1 MSVPPPRP
9 GAAPPIRALV
19 VEDNPIVRSGLVT
32 LLRAAGV
39 EVAGEAVDGRHAI
52 ELAERLRPDIVLLDV
67 RMPVLDGVAAAGPL
81 SRIAKVLMLSY
92 DTDAAVIGDAIRNG
106 ASGYLVHG
114 SFDMDELV
122 TAIRDTVGGR
132 NSPLSPQA
140 SMAVV
145 AAIRRTPPADAA
157 DPAEP
162 PRPEH
167 AGTPAP
173 GRAGFGLTPRE
184 CAVMDLI
191 ARGRTNAEIAAELV
205 ISEFTVKNHVNR
217 IFAKLAVGTRGAAIA
232 RWLRTDEPPPAPT
245 DP

>member
-1 MSVPPPRP
+1 MPQ
-9 GAAPPIRALV
+9 IRVLV

-32 LLRAAGV
+32 LLRADGIDV
-39 EVAGEAVDGRHAI
+39 VGEAVDGRHAI
-52 ELAERLRPDIVLLDV
+52 ELAGRLRPDIVLLDV

-114 SFDMDELV
+114 AFDMPELV
-122 TAIRDTVGGR
+122 AAIRDTVGGR
-132 NSPLSPQA
+132 DNPLSPEA

-145 AAIRRTPPADAA
+145 AAFRRTQP
-157 DPAEP
+157 
-162 PRPEH
+162 

-173 GRAGFGLTPRE
+173 DHAGFGLTPRE
-184 CAVMDLI
+184 SAVMDLI
-191 ARGRTNAEIAAELV
+191 ARGRTNAEIARDLF

-217 IFAKLAVGTRGAAIA
+217 IFAKLAVDTRGAAMA
-232 RWLRTDEPPPAPT
+232 RWLRTDEPPPPPAPT

>member
-1 MSVPPPRP
+1 M
-9 GAAPPIRALV
+9 V

-32 LLRAAGV
+32 LLRASGIDV
-39 EVAGEAVDGRHAI
+39 VGEAVDGRHAI
-52 ELAERLRPDIVLLDV
+52 ELAGRLRPDIVLLDV

-114 SFDMDELV
+114 AFDMPELV
-122 TAIRDTVGGR
+122 AAIRDTVGGR
-132 NSPLSPQA
+132 DSPLSPEA

-145 AAIRRTPPADAA
+145 AAIRRTPPA
-157 DPAEP
+157 
-162 PRPEH
+162 
-167 AGTPAP
+167 GTPAP
-173 GRAGFGLTPRE
+173 HRARFGLSPRE
-184 CAVMDLI
+184 SAVMDLI
-191 ARGRTNAEIAAELV
+191 ARGRTNAEIARELF

-217 IFAKLAVGTRGAAIA
+217 IFAKLAVDTRGAAIA
-232 RWLRTDEPPPAPT
+232 RWLRTDEPPPAPE

>member
-1 MSVPPPRP
+1 MT
-9 GAAPPIRALV
+9 PPIRALI

-67 RMPVLDGVAAAGPL
+67 RMPILDGVAAAGPL

-92 DTDAAVIGDAIRNG
+92 DTDAEVIGEAIRNG

-122 TAIRDTVGGR
+122 TAIRDTVGER
-132 NSPLSPQA
+132 DSPLSPQA

-145 AAIRRTPPADAA
+145 AAIRRTPPA
-157 DPAEP
+157 
-162 PRPEH
+162 
-167 AGTPAP
+167 GTPAP
-173 GRAGFGLTPRE
+173 SRAEFGLTPRE
-184 CAVMDLI
+184 SAVMDLI
-191 ARGRTNAEIAAELV
+191 ARGRTNAEIADDLV

-217 IFAKLAVGTRGAAIA
+217 IFAKLGVGTRGAAIA
-232 RWLRTDEPPPAPT
+232 RWLRTDEPT